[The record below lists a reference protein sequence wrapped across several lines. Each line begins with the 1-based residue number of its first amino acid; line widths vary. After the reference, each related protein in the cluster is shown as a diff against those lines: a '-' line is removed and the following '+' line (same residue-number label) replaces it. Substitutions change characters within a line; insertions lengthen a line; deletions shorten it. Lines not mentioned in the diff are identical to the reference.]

1 MKAAEKV
8 PTKEAFLRHI
18 RYQLMCDPVRRPFS
32 RHSTSHSTTAAIATI
47 RCRCGKTLSLPP
59 PLQAAPERI
68 LHANP
73 FHPFHNG
80 SDYRNP
86 VPVWQDPLT
95 ATPSTSRSG
104 TDSPCEYIPPIPQ
117 RLQSPRSCAGVE
129 SSREVV
135 VTQALAF
142 DRLTHM

>member
-1 MKAAEKV
+1 M
-8 PTKEAFLRHI
+8 
-18 RYQLMCDPVRRPFS
+18 PVLQP
-32 RHSTSHSTTAAIATI
+32 
-47 RCRCGKTLSLPP
+47 LSLLP
-59 PLQAAPERI
+59 PLQAAPEPI
-68 LHANP
+68 LHTNP

-86 VPVWQDPLT
+86 VPVWKDPLT

-104 TDSPCEYIPPIPQ
+104 TDSPCEPIPPILQ
-117 RLQSPRSCAGVE
+117 RQQLPRSGAGVE

-142 DRLTHM
+142 DRLAHM